1 MVLCCKR
8 ASYVNSKIYV
18 LINAISNIFFFFI
31 SPHSTETVTV
41 YNSVLR
47 IRNRFFFQ
55 PHGSSPHFFFKLSH
69 LDLAKNE
76 INAIYI
82 SYIFSAKKCDIY
94 WKALI
99 FIIKVG
105 FGSEPRITCVIFLKV
120 GSRSATLVGMD
131 LRADEG
137 ETDEHDQRQ
146 GQVVHLQ

>member
-69 LDLAKNE
+69 LDLAKKRN
-76 INAIYI
+76 
-82 SYIFSAKKCDIY
+82 KCDIY
-94 WKALI
+94 ILYL
-99 FIIKVG
+99 FCQKVWYILESIDIHYKSWIRIWTSDHLRNFFKG
-105 FGSEPRITCVIFLKV
+105 WVQIRVTSRYGSAST
-120 GSRSATLVGMD
+120 SRRG
-131 LRADEG
+131 
-137 ETDEHDQRQ
+137 
-146 GQVVHLQ
+146 